1 MWSLWPVVFPKA
13 LSSAPCYSA
22 CTCWSF
28 CFFLVCIYS
37 KIILP
42 VEKTVLLTCTSDSK
56 PFTTAGSFQQNAFII
71 NPPTRFLLQH
81 VKLSVQLLPF
91 KVTSNINNV
100 NYIIAVDVINLVY
113 FYYLYYWSIN
123 NWMMLKYCKALNS
136 LALRT
141 EICRKKGHIQR
152 RYHCVKVYIY
162 SSRVWANITVMVSLL
177 QKK

>member
-1 MWSLWPVVFPKA
+1 MLPLLCGPCDQWCSPKPGLQPPVILLVHAGVFV
-13 LSSAPCYSA
+13 
-22 CTCWSF
+22 F

-113 FYYLYYWSIN
+113 FYYLYY
-123 NWMMLKYCKALNS
+123 
-136 LALRT
+136 
-141 EICRKKGHIQR
+141 
-152 RYHCVKVYIY
+152 
-162 SSRVWANITVMVSLL
+162 
-177 QKK
+177 